1 MTKGA
6 PPRDRVYRRAD
17 LQRVLHPRSIAIVGA
32 SARQGAFGERV
43 LNNLAGYAGN
53 VHLVNPEER
62 PDRRT
67 RLPSESVGIAGKPGL
82 RRCLRAARRRR
93 RGRTRGRQ
101 GSRGRRHHLCV
112 GVRRDRQARARGA
125 AGEVVAAR
133 GRVGDADTGAELPRH
148 RQLRARRE
156 DHVLGVSGRAAA
168 ARGLRRHRQPVGCA
182 IAVARAVDRNRRLG
196 EPHLFGRQPGR
207 RRRRRPRCLSRGGG
221 RVSLDRLRVRGHV
234 AAATVAR
241 GGGSRVA
248 QRQAAA
254 DPQDRHGAARF
265 RSRCLAHRHAR
276 GLECRVP
283 RCVRAR
289 GRDPGRGLRGAD
301 GGGCVLREG
310 AAA

>member
-1 MTKGA
+1 MTNGA

-53 VHLVNPEER
+53 VHLVNPKSDWIGERACHPNLSALPESPDCVVVCVPREGVEEVVLEAAKVR
-62 PDRRT
+62 AGGVIIFASGYAET
-67 RLPSESVGIAGKPGL
+67 GKPE
-82 RRCLRAARRRR
+82 RVA
-93 RGRTRGRQ
+93 Q
-101 GSRGRRHHLCV
+101 
-112 GVRRDRQARARGA
+112 QARLSQLAAESGMRILGPNCLGIGNYALGARITFSEYPA
-125 AGEVVAAR
+125 
-133 GRVGDADTGAELPRH
+133 
-148 RQLRARRE
+148 
-156 DHVLGVSGRAAA
+156 RAAA
-168 ARGLRRHRQPVGCA
+168 ARGLRRHREPVGCA
-182 IAVARAVDRNRRLG
+182 VAVARAVDRNRRLG

-254 DPQDRHGAARF
+254 DPQDRDGATRF

-276 GLECRVP
+276 GLERRVP

-289 GRDPGRGLRGAD
+289 GRDPDRGLRGAD